1 MSDPRMS
8 GGHQAFDPDQPVH
21 AGGDEGAPS
30 DHWAQRLVTFLRAMA
45 GMSMIKGLY
54 HWAVV
59 CGISAPTTGGFAD
72 YATPYQS
79 ATAFF
84 AVIDLVAAVGL
95 WLAAPWGAVVWLTS
109 IISMIAVEVLFP
121 QIYGGRILLIIIEF
135 ALLGTYLV
143 LALKAARE
151 QPV

>member
-1 MSDPRMS
+1 MSDPRTIRQQ
-8 GGHQAFDPDQPVH
+8 QALDPVQPVSAEGDV
-21 AGGDEGAPS
+21 AGHGDL
-30 DHWAQRLVTFLRAMA
+30 WARRLVMFLRAMA
-45 GMSMIKGLY
+45 GLSMLKGLY

-59 CGISAPTTGGFAD
+59 CGINAPTPGGFAD
-72 YATPYQS
+72 YPTPYQS

-109 IISMIAVEVLFP
+109 VISMIAVEMLFP
-121 QIYGGRILLIIIEF
+121 QIYGGRIWMIIVEF
-135 ALLGTYLV
+135 VLLGTYLW

>member
-1 MSDPRMS
+1 MSDPRAIRQR
-8 GGHQAFDPDQPVH
+8 QALEPVQPVSARAEVGTH
-21 AGGDEGAPS
+21 VDR
-30 DHWAQRLVTFLRAMA
+30 WTRRLVMFLRAMA
-45 GMSMIKGLY
+45 GLSMIKGLY
-54 HWAVV
+54 HWAIV
-59 CGISAPTTGGFAD
+59 CGISAPTSGGFAD
-72 YATPYQS
+72 YPTPYQS

-109 IISMIAVEVLFP
+109 IISMIAVEMLFP
-121 QIYGGRILLIIIEF
+121 QIYGGRMWLVIIEF
-135 ALLGTYLV
+135 VLLGTYLF

>member
-1 MSDPRMS
+1 MSDPRAIRQQQALDPVQPVS
-8 GGHQAFDPDQPVH
+8 ADGEVGGHLDL
-21 AGGDEGAPS
+21 
-30 DHWAQRLVTFLRAMA
+30 WARRLVMFLRAMA
-45 GMSMIKGLY
+45 GLSMIKGLY
-54 HWAVV
+54 HWAIV
-59 CGISAPTTGGFAD
+59 CGIDAPTPGGFAD

-109 IISMIAVEVLFP
+109 IIAVEMLFP
-121 QIYGGRILLIIIEF
+121 QIYGGRIWLIIIEF
-135 ALLGTYLV
+135 GLLGTYLV

-151 QPV
+151 QPL

>member
-1 MSDPRMS
+1 MSDPRTLRR
-8 GGHQAFDPDQPVH
+8 QQPIDPDQPVH
-21 AGGDEGAPS
+21 AGGDERAPP
-30 DHWAQRLVTFLRAMA
+30 DLWAQRLVTFLRAMA
-45 GMSMIKGLY
+45 GVSMIKGLY
-54 HWAVV
+54 HWTIV
-59 CGISAPTTGGFAD
+59 CGIDAPTPGGFAD
-72 YATPYQS
+72 YPTPYQS

-109 IISMIAVEVLFP
+109 IISMIAVEMLFP
-121 QIYGGRILLIIIEF
+121 QIYGGRMLLIIIEF

-151 QPV
+151 QPL

>member
-1 MSDPRMS
+1 MSDPRAI
-8 GGHQAFDPDQPVH
+8 GRQQRIDPDQPVH
-21 AGGDEGAPS
+21 AGGDEGMPS
-30 DHWAQRLVTFLRAMA
+30 DLWAQRLVTFLRAMA
-45 GMSMIKGLY
+45 GVSMLKGLY

-59 CGISAPTTGGFAD
+59 CGIAAPTAGGFAD

-109 IISMIAVEVLFP
+109 IISMIAVEMLFP

>member
-1 MSDPRMS
+1 MSDPRMT
-8 GGHQAFDPDQPVH
+8 GQRQALDPVEPVSAQSELGSRH
-21 AGGDEGAPS
+21 DL
-30 DHWAQRLVTFLRAMA
+30 WAQRLVMFLRAMA
-45 GMSMIKGLY
+45 GLSMIKGLF

-59 CGISAPTTGGFAD
+59 CGINAPTTGGFAD
-72 YATPYQS
+72 YPTPYQS

-109 IISMIAVEVLFP
+109 IISMVAVEMLFP
-121 QIYGGRILLIIIEF
+121 QIYGGRIWLVIIEF
-135 ALLGTYLV
+135 GLLGTYLW

>member
-1 MSDPRMS
+1 MSDPRAIRQQ
-8 GGHQAFDPDQPVH
+8 QALEPVQPVSAEGDV
-21 AGGDEGAPS
+21 AGHVDI
-30 DHWAQRLVTFLRAMA
+30 WARRLVTFLRAMA
-45 GMSMIKGLY
+45 GLSMIKGLY
-54 HWAVV
+54 HWTVV
-59 CGISAPTTGGFAD
+59 CGINAPTPGGFAD
-72 YATPYQS
+72 YQTPYQS

-109 IISMIAVEVLFP
+109 VISMIAVELLFP
-121 QIYGGRILLIIIEF
+121 QIYGGRIWMVIVEF
-135 ALLGTYLV
+135 VLLGTYLW